1 MAKQQ
6 RQWSALILC
15 SLSHS
20 NAQPAR
26 QQSLGRD
33 RIDVPSRAVGPRDVS
48 HPCAAQPIT
57 IAIDF
62 GLASLARSHDEQCVL
77 LFPPRSGKTRSDLDG
92 TTAPRMVK
100 MYGSS

>member
-62 GLASLARSHDEQCVL
+62 GLASLARSMSSACSS
-77 LFPPRSGKTRSDLDG
+77 FPLDPARPDQILTG
-92 TTAPRMVK
+92 PQHQ
-100 MYGSS
+100 GW